1 MMGMRCVIVGG
12 SGGIG
17 AALVRNL
24 AARED
29 VEAVYATAR
38 DMDAVPNIGDVVAVP
53 LDLGDED
60 SIAAAAEH
68 ITGDGPLDL
77 VIVATGLLQPVGQGT
92 GLETDA
98 LVAPEIHDIEPLR

>member
-38 DMDAVPNIGDVVAVP
+38 DMDAVPDIGDVVAVP
-53 LDLGDED
+53 LDLGDASREI
-60 SIAAAAEH
+60 SA
-68 ITGDGPLDL
+68 
-77 VIVATGLLQPVGQGT
+77 LQ
-92 GLETDA
+92 L
-98 LVAPEIHDIEPLR
+98 